1 MDEIEKMLL
10 LQVADLHKIPE
21 GAYNIRKDGAG
32 EGRRSTANIEIAERS
47 DGNPGIDIIV
57 KPGTKR
63 ESVHIPVVITRSGL
77 QDTVYNDFYIGEDAD
92 VLIIA
97 GCGIH
102 NCGKQQSEH
111 SGVHTFHIGRNARV
125 RYVEKHYGEGDGNGE
140 NVMNPTTKILM
151 EEGAQME
158 METTQIKGIDSTE
171 RVTRAELKA
180 GATLVIREK
189 IYTHGKQ
196 FAKTD
201 FSVDLNGDG
210 SSADVVS
217 RSVAAQTS
225 YQEFIFGEDGVLR
238 HWLRHGIGGYRL
250 DVADELPDFFL
261 QKLRKAVKEEDPDAV
276 IIGEVWEDASN
287 KIAYSQRR
295 KYLQGYELSC
305 RVHSYGFHAGKL

>member
-140 NVMNPTTKILM
+140 NVMNPTTQILM

-225 YQEFIFGEDGVLR
+225 YQEFISRINGNGRCKGHTECDAIIMDAARVTAVPELSANNVDAELI
-238 HWLRHGIGGYRL
+238 HEAAIG
-250 DVADELPDFFL
+250 
-261 QKLRKAVKEEDPDAV
+261 
-276 IIGEVWEDASN
+276 
-287 KIAYSQRR
+287 KIAGEQLL
-295 KYLQGYELSC
+295 KLMTLGLSEQEAEEQIIK
-305 RVHSYGFHAGKL
+305 GFLS